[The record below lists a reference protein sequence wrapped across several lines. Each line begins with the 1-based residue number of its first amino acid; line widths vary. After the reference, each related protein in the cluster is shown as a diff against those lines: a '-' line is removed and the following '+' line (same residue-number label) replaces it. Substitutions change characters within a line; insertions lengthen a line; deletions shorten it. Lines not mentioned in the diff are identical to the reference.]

1 MPLVCFILVV
11 SKCRLMR
18 FLLKNKQLVVLFKC
32 LFEIIQARCL
42 SFFQV
47 IDKLKSSFSC
57 IQKYGFTIFNSVGI
71 AFSEFQEDEGERTVT
86 IYSPHYWD
94 EIIN

>member
-1 MPLVCFILVV
+1 MTQFTLHSRQPTATRRIFTPLVCFILVV
-11 SKCRLMR
+11 SKCRLIR

-47 IDKLKSSFSC
+47 IDKPF
-57 IQKYGFTIFNSVGI
+57 
-71 AFSEFQEDEGERTVT
+71 
-86 IYSPHYWD
+86 
-94 EIIN
+94 

>member
-1 MPLVCFILVV
+1 
-11 SKCRLMR
+11 MR

-47 IDKLKSSFSC
+47 IDKPF
-57 IQKYGFTIFNSVGI
+57 
-71 AFSEFQEDEGERTVT
+71 
-86 IYSPHYWD
+86 
-94 EIIN
+94 